1 MKKICCAFMCMMLV
15 NSAMSQRTLS
25 LDSCEILALKNNK
38 GQQIAAAELEQ
49 ANYEKKAAFGQYFP
63 NISIKGAYF
72 RNEKKMSL
80 LGEDA
85 FLPIGQVMADGS
97 FGFAMPT
104 PVGVDERGLPIL
116 QSSQISNKWQ
126 YIPSP
131 DGDPTKGTA
140 VPLDANGAPFDP
152 KANPEKIQWKEYTT
166 IPKEKMEADTRN
178 VFIAALNLTQ
188 PIFMGGKI
196 VAYNKICDL
205 KKELAQS
212 KLNTEE
218 EDIIEKVDEAYWRI
232 VSLYNK
238 KHAVQGLIDLLD
250 KMTVDVDELIKAGV
264 ATKKDV
270 LTVSV
275 KRNEAKMTMVRVDNG
290 ISLSKMQLA
299 MYCGLPLNESY
310 DLADQTT
317 ESIPVEMMLKP
328 NMDEVYENRTEIK
341 SLELA
346 KAIYDEKVTVAR
358 AELLPTV
365 ALMGNYIGMNPNLY
379 NGIENK
385 MGWQWNVGVVVNVPV
400 FHFGADFYKV
410 KAAKS
415 EALVQKLK
423 LDETKEKI
431 ELQVSQYTF
440 RQNEAI
446 HKLQVANENMQ
457 EANENLRMAQ
467 LSFESG
473 IITASNL
480 LEAQTAWLGATSDV
494 IDAEIEAKVVGIHL
508 ERSSGK
514 LKKKQ

>member
-97 FGFAMPT
+97 FGFSTDKSAFT
-104 PVGVDERGLPIL
+104 PIGITQDGKNGVIL
-116 QSSQISNKWQ
+116 SHNQINNRWVK
-126 YIPSP
+126 Y
-131 DGDPTKGTA
+131 GDADPF
-140 VPLDANGAPFDP
+140 PLDANGAPFDP

-264 ATKKDV
+264 ATKKDA